1 MKEAVI
7 IGAGQTGRGFIAP
20 IMQANAYHITFI
32 DKNEQLIDKLKNEGS
47 YTVQYFGDAKPPVE
61 VSGYDAYTTAEEEI
75 VNILA
80 NADLITTSV
89 FAGNIKELAA
99 SGRKNTCQ
107 YCGGSDFLYDLAA
120 GCRRSAVDQ

>member
-61 VSGYDAYTTAEEEI
+61 VSGYDAYTTAEDEI

-89 FAGNIKELAA
+89 FAGNIKELVP
-99 SGRKNTCQ
+99 
-107 YCGGSDFLYDLAA
+107 FLYKAA
-120 GCRRSAVDQ
+120 QQAVKKTSAYCLL

>member
-32 DKNEQLIDKLKNEGS
+32 DKNEQLIDKLKNKGS

-61 VSGYDAYTTAEEEI
+61 VSGYDAYTTAEDEI
-75 VNILA
+75 FLLMLILS
-80 NADLITTSV
+80 LQVYLQGIS
-89 FAGNIKELAA
+89 K
-99 SGRKNTCQ
+99 S
-107 YCGGSDFLYDLAA
+107 LYL
-120 GCRRSAVDQ
+120 S